1 MQLSGTQAC
10 LFSRTTTKPYCR
22 MKNLLLF
29 GAFLA
34 LFSLTNLKSTA
45 QEINCEGTEVLLV
58 VGTDSWASE
67 IYFDIVDENGD
78 TLFVGAAFD
87 NFTAYTFN
95 LCLQDGCYTLN
106 AVDYFGD
113 GWNGGVVSLL
123 NDDNGV
129 FLIADLPSGS
139 AQTYTFGVN
148 SEDCAEVPT
157 SGCTDPNAVNFNP
170 NAIEDDGTCFY
181 PTIPGCTD
189 VEALNFNPEA
199 TFDDGSCEYEIVNE
213 PCDANSLTFVI
224 ATESWGNEISWN
236 ITNDFGDILYE
247 GGDYENE
254 TGYSE
259 AICLEDGCYDFNMFD
274 SFGDGWNGAIASI
287 LSDNEVLL
295 VGGLNTGEFGTIAFG
310 VNEEGCAPAVVLGC
324 TNPNATNFNP
334 EATFDDGSCVL
345 PQIPGCIDPNAINY
359 NPQATINDG
368 SCEYETTEC
377 EGTLAQLYVCTF
389 SNGQN
394 VSLNIL
400 AEDSSY
406 VYSANGLPNGLI
418 TVIDICLPD
427 SGCVNVQMANNA
439 QEGGWYGGYFWI
451 QVDGVEIINETLND
465 DYIYEEVEFSLDGSC
480 GGNSAAGCMDPN
492 AYNYNEIA
500 IEDDGSC
507 IYSCNED
514 PTLITYCYEN
524 NLNYVWT
531 ISETSPGEG
540 ASIAFLSGYIEEGWD
555 WLYIYDGADTSS
567 PLIDIIDGDISG
579 MSYQGS
585 GSSISVEFVIDGIFD
600 CQNSDYDPVVMAV
613 LCGSFEGCGD
623 PEASNYVPGGTNNEA
638 CEYDVYGCTDATAL
652 NYNPEANEDDDSC
665 EYAECEGT
673 EATLYI
679 CTFGNGE
686 NVALNLYSGNDST
699 LVFASPVLGN
709 GAIMYFDI
717 CLPADCITAEM
728 INTAG
733 DLGWYG
739 GYFWI
744 QVNGVNIYTNQLDQ
758 TSSYSASNF
767 NAAGEDCGPV
777 IGCMDQEAINYNPEA
792 TEDDDSCFYGC
803 DEEGSLLSYC
813 YGQNEDLSTTFY
825 PSSEGSPVFLQFL
838 SGELENNFDY
848 ITIYDGPDNNSP
860 VLLSTDGNLAGML
873 VYSSG
878 GALTLEIDSD
888 GSVSCLN
895 SNNIDEILVLVS
907 CGTSEGCTDPNANN
921 YNPFA
926 TTDNGSCDELEA
938 GCTDPSAINYN
949 PNALVDDGSC
959 DYIDFIYGCTD
970 ITAINYNPLANEDD
984 GSCQYNN
991 TDYCDSLESNAVT
1004 IFISTQQWGQEI
1016 SWTLTD
1022 QNDSTIAVG
1031 GNYNSFSNYTQNL
1044 CLIDGCYT
1052 LSMND
1057 AWGDGWNGAY
1067 YMIYGSDGLYAE
1079 GTLLYGESGMDMIG
1093 INSQCGIAGCMDS
1106 EAINYNPMATIDD
1119 GNCVYGNPI
1128 IGVDLE
1134 DLFGLE
1140 IELNAAPNPF
1150 VSQLVINVGKLDIEE
1165 VAEMRVINMMG
1176 QLIQRE
1182 QFIPGTEQMNFS
1194 LEASDWSAG
1203 NYFISITQGD
1213 QQVSKMIIKQ

>member
-1 MQLSGTQAC
+1 
-10 LFSRTTTKPYCR
+10 
-22 MKNLLLF
+22 MKNLLPF
-29 GAFLA
+29 WAFLA
-34 LFSLTNLKSTA
+34 LFSLTSTNGVS
-45 QEINCEGTEVLLV
+45 QQIECEGTEVLLV
-58 VGTDSWASE
+58 VGTEQWASE
-67 IYFDIVDENGD
+67 IYFDIVSENGD
-78 TLFVGAAFD
+78 TLLVVSGLQD
-87 NFTAYTFN
+87 NTAYTFD
-95 LCLQDGCYTLN
+95 LCLEDGCYTLN

-113 GWNGGVVSLL
+113 GWNGAIVSIL
-123 NDDNGV
+123 NNIDGV

-139 AQTYTFGVN
+139 GQAYTFGVN
-148 SEDCAEVPT
+148 TEECTDVQT

-189 VEALNFNPEA
+189 IEALNYNPEA
-199 TFDDGSCEYEIVNE
+199 TYDDGSCEYEVVDE
-213 PCDANSLTFVI
+213 PCQANNLTFVL
-224 ATESWGNEISWN
+224 ATEIWGNEISWN
-236 ITNDFGDILYE
+236 ITNQMGEIIYE
-247 GGDYENE
+247 GNAYDNNAA
-254 TGYSE
+254 YS
-259 AICLEDGCYDFNMFD
+259 ASFCLEDGCYDFNMFD

-295 VGGLNTGEFGTIAFG
+295 VGGLDAGEYGVIAFG
-310 VNEEGCAPAVVLGC
+310 VNAEGCAPAVVLGC
-324 TNPNATNFNP
+324 TNPNASNYNS
-334 EATFDDGSCVL
+334 EATFDDGSCVF

-359 NPQATINDG
+359 NPQATYNDG
-368 SCEYETTEC
+368 SCEYDNQEC
-377 EGTLAQLYVCTF
+377 DGTIAQLYVCTF

-394 VSLNIL
+394 LSLNIL
-400 AEDSSY
+400 AEDSNY

-439 QEGGWYGGYFWI
+439 FEGGWYGGYFWI
-451 QVDGVEIINETLND
+451 QVDGVEIINETLNE
-465 DYIYEEVEFSLDGSC
+465 DYTYEEVEFSLDGSC
-480 GGNSAAGCMDPN
+480 GGQTIGGCMDPN
-492 AYNYNEIA
+492 AINYNGNA

-507 IYSCNED
+507 IYACNED
-514 PTLITYCYEN
+514 PTIITYCYEN

-531 ISETSPGEG
+531 ISETTPGEG

-579 MSYQGS
+579 LSYAAS
-585 GSSISVEFVIDGIFD
+585 GSSISVEFVVDGVID
-600 CQNSDYDPVVMAV
+600 CQNSDFDPVVMAV
-613 LCGSFEGCGD
+613 LCGAFNGCGD
-623 PEASNYVPGGTNNEA
+623 PQASNYVPGGTNNEA

-652 NYNPEANEDDDSC
+652 NYNPEANEDDGFC
-665 EYAECEGT
+665 EYEECQGT

-699 LVFASPVLGN
+699 LVFSSPVLGN

-717 CLPADCITAEM
+717 CLPSDCITAEM
-728 INTAG
+728 LNTAG
-733 DLGWYG
+733 DFGWYG

-744 QVNGVNIYTNQLDQ
+744 EIDGVTVHTNEL
-758 TSSYSASNF
+758 SATMNYDTDNF
-767 NAAGEDCGPV
+767 NTAGGDCGD
-777 IGCMDQEAINYNPEA
+777 ILGCTDELAVNYNPNA
-792 TEDDDSCFYGC
+792 TIDNNSCVFGCGDDGT
-803 DEEGSLLSYC
+803 LLSYC
-813 YGQNEDLSTTFY
+813 YEDNENISTTFF
-825 PSSEGSPVFLQFL
+825 PTTDGSPVFLNFL
-838 SGELENNFDY
+838 SGELETYFDY
-848 ITIYDGPDNNSP
+848 LTIYDGPDNSSP
-860 VLLSTDGNLAGML
+860 VLFSTDGDLSEVLIM
-873 VYSSG
+873 SSG
-878 GALTLEIDSD
+878 GPLTMELQSD
-888 GSVSCLN
+888 FTISCASSN
-895 SNNIDEILVLVS
+895 SIQEILLMVS
-907 CGTSEGCTDPNANN
+907 CGTSEGCTDPNSSN
-921 YNPFA
+921 YDPFA
-926 TTDNGSCDELEA
+926 ITDNGSCDELEA

-991 TDYCDSLESNAVT
+991 IDYCDSLESNAVT

-1022 QNDSTIAVG
+1022 ANDSTIAVG

-1067 YMIYGSDGLYAE
+1067 YMIYGNDGLYAE

-1093 INSQCGIAGCMDS
+1093 INSECGVAGCMDA
-1106 EAINYNPMATIDD
+1106 EAINYNPLATIDD

-1140 IELNAAPNPF
+1140 INLNAAPNPF
-1150 VSQLVINVGKLDIEE
+1150 VSQLVINVGNLNIEE

-1182 QFIPGTEQMNFS
+1182 QFTPGTEQMNFS